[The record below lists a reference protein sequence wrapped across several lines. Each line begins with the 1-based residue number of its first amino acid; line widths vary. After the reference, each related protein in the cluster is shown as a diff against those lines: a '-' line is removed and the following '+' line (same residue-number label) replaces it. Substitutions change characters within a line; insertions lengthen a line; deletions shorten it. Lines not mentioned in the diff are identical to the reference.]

1 MHYREMEQIAD
12 AIAQKRIAEML
23 PDIQRAAT
31 EQAYSNLLKALA
43 FDVET
48 AVSIGFAN
56 GETIFRDNKTQK
68 VVAEA
73 IMREIRKQL
82 QQYQ

>member
-12 AIAQKRIAEML
+12 AIAQKRLAEML
-23 PDIQRAAT
+23 PEIQRAAT

-56 GETIFRDNKTQK
+56 GETIFRDKKTQK